1 MDSETYKVL
10 ADALQGPKGSIK
22 ELLTSTLNMMIEAEF
37 EVKIGAKKSERTS
50 TRKGYRCGYR
60 TRRFDTTCGT
70 IILKIPHPLKGS
82 YVPSFLRHYQR
93 YEQDLKD
100 TIAKAYV
107 NGVSTG
113 RMKHLVRV
121 MGIEG
126 ISQ

>member
-1 MDSETYKVL
+1 MGSETYKVL

-37 EVKIGAKKSERTS
+37 EAKIGAKKSERTS

-82 YVPSFLRHYQR
+82 YAPSFLRHYQR

-113 RMKHLVRV
+113 RMKHLVRA